1 MTTDETDKM
10 VAATL
15 AAAKASAA
23 KHETHAAYVAEYEA
37 ILAVLKDHKRTA
49 DARSNARA

>member
-1 MTTDETDKM
+1 MTTDETDRM

-23 KHETHAAYVAEYEA
+23 NAGTPAAYVEEYEA
-37 ILAVLKDHKRTA
+37 ILAILQDRKRAA
-49 DARSNARA
+49 DTKSNVRG